1 LWEASKENA
10 APLQRGRNV
19 HALET
24 SLQMDSPARRRQ
36 EKEKMVQHYE
46 ALVRPS
52 EEESHQQE
60 HDDDPLIHWLS
71 YIKFHQDAF
80 PSDTHAQFLLM
91 ERCTRALLH
100 VQEYKHDVRFI
111 RVCVTYAD
119 QTSSPAHVFKYL
131 HQHSVGTE
139 TALFWMAWAW
149 VAETRGDYD
158 FAEKVFRKGIQKR
171 AKPLDKLQQRHR
183 QFQRRFAKHV
193 LQQQQQQQEEEE
205 EYSNDDDDGQGG
217 RGTLAGLTEER
228 VRRND
233 RRVSTD
239 ENHVPVSSRA
249 RRHRHGNNRSSSS
262 SSTTTSHATFIDRT
276 VVDRRHDRPDLNKNN
291 NHANAASGFEIF
303 VDDSQD
309 NDGGYNLDQSH
320 VQQQQ
325 QDDDSHDDSH
335 HQQRVLE
342 REEERRKENTA
353 SAEPW
358 NRRGGLLMGGRAEA
372 SVPLDPSFAVYMDET
387 CAATQQRLE
396 RLERARHEQAR
407 HARDE
412 RTLQQRTEQDIVR
425 IVCVCVIYERI
436 LLVLTLFCYLKYSI
450 CYTFF
455 SSRLG

>member
-1 LWEASKENA
+1 
-10 APLQRGRNV
+10 
-19 HALET
+19 
-24 SLQMDSPARRRQ
+24 MDSPARRHQ

-52 EEESHQQE
+52 EEESHQ
-60 HDDDPLIHWLS
+60 HDDDDPLIHWLS

-193 LQQQQQQQEEEE
+193 LQQQQQQQEE
-205 EYSNDDDDGQGG
+205 YSSDDDGQGG

-239 ENHVPVSSRA
+239 ENHVPASSRA
-249 RRHRHGNNRSSSS
+249 RRHRHGNNRSS

-291 NHANAASGFEIF
+291 NIANAASGFEIF
-303 VDDSQD
+303 VDDSQH

-325 QDDDSHDDSH
+325 QQDDDSHDDSH
-335 HQQRVLE
+335 HRQRVLE

-353 SAEPW
+353 AAEPW
-358 NRRGGLLMGGRAEA
+358 NRRGGLLMGGSAEA
-372 SVPLDPSFAVYMDET
+372 SVPLEPSFAVYMDET

-425 IVCVCVIYERI
+425 IVCAFVCVC
-436 LLVLTLFCYLKYSI
+436 VCYI
-450 CYTFF
+450 
-455 SSRLG
+455 

>member
-1 LWEASKENA
+1 LWETSKENA

-19 HALET
+19 HVLET
-24 SLQMDSPARRRQ
+24 SLQMDSPARRQ
-36 EKEKMVQHYE
+36 DKEKMIQHYE

-52 EEESHQQE
+52 EDSHQD
-60 HDDDPLIHWLS
+60 DDDPLIHWLS

-100 VQEYKHDVRFI
+100 VQEYKNDVRFI

-119 QTSSPAHVFKYL
+119 KTSSPAHVFKYL

-149 VAETRGDYD
+149 VAETRGDYE

-171 AKPLDKLQQRHR
+171 AKPLEKLQQRHR

-193 LQQQQQQQEEEE
+193 LQQQQQEDCN
-205 EYSNDDDDGQGG
+205 SDDDDGQGG

-239 ENHVPVSSRA
+239 ENHVPASSRA
-249 RRHRHGNNRSSSS
+249 RRHHDGSNSSSS
-262 SSTTTSHATFIDRT
+262 STTSHATFIDRT
-276 VVDRRHDRPDLNKNN
+276 MVDRRHDRPDLNNN
-291 NHANAASGFEIF
+291 NATANAASGFEIF

-320 VQQQQ
+320 LQQ
-325 QDDDSHDDSH
+325 QDDDNHDDSH
-335 HQQRVLE
+335 HRQRMLE

-353 SAEPW
+353 VAEPW
-358 NRRGGLLMGGRAEA
+358 NHRGGLLLGSAGA
-372 SVPLDPSFAVYMDET
+372 SMPLEPSFAVYMDEK
-387 CAATQQRLE
+387 CAAKQQRQE
-396 RLERARHEQAR
+396 RLERARREQAR

-412 RTLQQRTEQDIVR
+412 RTLQQRTEQDIVC
-425 IVCVCVIYERI
+425 IVCACYIYI
-436 LLVLTLFCYLKYSI
+436 
-450 CYTFF
+450 
-455 SSRLG
+455 